1 AVHQVDQVDLR
12 AGLGKTVGRFQSQQA
27 AADHHHTLLTDC
39 ERQQE
44 IDIAAVA
51 EGVDAG
57 KIGAWYVESQ
67 RRRAGGKDQLRKR
80 NALFIFD
87 LELAAAEIDLGSPAV
102 IFQRHATVAPPV
114 SRLELDVMGSSLAGK
129 HRRQQ

>member
-1 AVHQVDQVDLR
+1 MDQVDLR
-12 AGLGKTVGRFQSQQA
+12 AGLGKAVGRFQSQQA
-27 AADHHHTLLTDC
+27 AADHHHSLLAGC

-51 EGVDAG
+51 KGVDAG
-57 KIGAWYVESQ
+57 EIGAWYVEPQ

-87 LELAAAEIDLGSPAV
+87 LEFAAAEIDLGGSAV
-102 IFQRHATVAPPV
+102 IFQRHAAVAPPV
-114 SRLELDVMGSSLAGK
+114 GRVELDVMGSGLAGK
-129 HRRQQ
+129 HR